1 MSQSYT
7 VEELLKDMLHKL
19 CKEKLETPLHNDS
32 LIYEMR
38 NHLRHKRYVIL
49 FHDVWDKKFL
59 NCIDFAIIDKNSD
72 TNKTISAE
80 EEQQNANSEVGITKE
95 GVHNEVKP
103 KRKVKR
109 PTYLH
114 DFV

>member
-1 MSQSYT
+1 MGSFFSF
-7 VEELLKDMLHKL
+7 
-19 CKEKLETPLHNDS
+19 
-32 LIYEMR
+32 
-38 NHLRHKRYVIL
+38 RHRP
-49 FHDVWDKKFL
+49 
-59 NCIDFAIIDKNSD
+59 SD
-72 TNKTISAE
+72 TNKTISTGE
-80 EEQQNANSEVGITKE
+80 EEQNANSKVGITKE